1 MRRQVPASVA
11 NALRVLV
18 AIVLVSAVTAL
29 LTWVQRD
36 EVILS
41 WAKGNPT
48 AQELLASGGI
58 ELLREGAIV
67 PKFVPLAVVSFVV
80 FLLLAVVLAAFLVDG
95 HGWSRLMLTLMAFF
109 GVLVSALGL
118 LNHLPTLFVALAV
131 LDGALRRPGVLPL
144 AQGHQRLPA
153 RALRFSSA
161 LRIRLL
167 TRCRWGRVP
176 LALFEHL
183 FGRGLGGGD
192 LDPHR
197 HRGRWRG
204 RRAVRRHA

>member
-11 NALRVLV
+11 HALRVLF

-58 ELLREGAIV
+58 ELLREDAIV

-80 FLLLAVVLAAFLVDG
+80 FLLLAVVLAAFLVDR
-95 HGWSRLMLTLMAFF
+95 HGWSRLMLTLMALF
-109 GVLVSALGL
+109 GMLVSVLGL
-118 LNHLPTLFVALAV
+118 TNHLPVLFVVLSVVSLVLNVALVFFLWRRDTSAY
-131 LDGALRRPGVLPL
+131 LR
-144 AQGHQRLPA
+144 GH
-153 RALRFSSA
+153 
-161 LRIRLL
+161 
-167 TRCRWGRVP
+167 
-176 LALFEHL
+176 
-183 FGRGLGGGD
+183 
-192 LDPHR
+192 
-197 HRGRWRG
+197 
-204 RRAVRRHA
+204 

>member
-11 NALRVLV
+11 NALRVLI

-58 ELLREGAIV
+58 ELLREDAIV

-95 HGWSRLMLTLMAFF
+95 HGWSRLMLTLLAFF

-131 LDGALRRPGVLPL
+131 LSMVLNVALVFFLWRRDTSAYL
-144 AQGHQRLPA
+144 
-153 RALRFSSA
+153 RA
-161 LRIRLL
+161 
-167 TRCRWGRVP
+167 
-176 LALFEHL
+176 H
-183 FGRGLGGGD
+183 
-192 LDPHR
+192 
-197 HRGRWRG
+197 
-204 RRAVRRHA
+204 